1 MGKSSDDNRKFQLS
15 CLPLAMLI
23 FFTTL
28 KLIAEIA
35 LLALAGQWLTGL
47 MSGAA
52 RNANPFYTLLQ
63 LLGRPWICAARWLS
77 PRVVLDRHVPLVAFF
92 LLLLMWAAASFSKVI
107 ICLRMGVDL
116 CK

>member
-1 MGKSSDDNRKFQLS
+1 M
-15 CLPLAMLI
+15 PYAMLT
-23 FFTTL
+23 FVTTL

-35 LLALAGQWLTGL
+35 LLALAGQCLIGL

-52 RNANPFYTLLQ
+52 RNRNPFYALLQ
-63 LLGRPWICAARWLS
+63 LLGKPWIRAARWLS

-92 LLLLMWAAASFSKVI
+92 LLLLMWAAASFAKVVF
-107 ICLRMGVDL
+107 CLRMGLDL